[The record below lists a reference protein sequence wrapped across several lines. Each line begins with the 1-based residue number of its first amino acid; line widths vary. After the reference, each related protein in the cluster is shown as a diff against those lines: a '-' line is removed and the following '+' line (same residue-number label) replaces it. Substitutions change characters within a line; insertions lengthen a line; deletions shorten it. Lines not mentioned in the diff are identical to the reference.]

1 MTTIPGLRAPPSVDT
16 RCSRAWDNININ
28 LESWRYKVCCL
39 TDWAGLDADGW
50 WNSDEVVARRRAML
64 AGERPGDCHKC
75 WEIEDRGQISDRML
89 WGQGRSSDDPEDAFG
104 DGCQLVIN
112 LGNRCDMACRYCN
125 HEASSIWAR
134 RLGMGQQGLPMDA
147 GRANA
152 LRSWL
157 DSQSGRF
164 DKLRFSGG
172 EPSIN
177 PDLYSVV
184 DWLKPRGM
192 AVAIETNLNTP
203 PAWASR
209 FSDLLSDLIRDGN
222 RIELRYSLDGTGAR
236 QEWQRQGSRWQRQ
249 VGNYAS
255 LGAMDLSFEL
265 ALTVTPLTLESMC
278 DAISWSI
285 GTAPL
290 LRNRPRWTS
299 ASIVRGLFSPM
310 GWFGMFED
318 EITNAVSMLG
328 DSAID
333 GEELG
338 SQMSTWMGAGQ
349 VPGPDERL
357 QLLRELDL
365 SEARWG
371 GGAWRELYPRL
382 SSMLSDVPGHA
393 IG

>member
-1 MTTIPGLRAPPSVDT
+1 MDT
-16 RCSRAWDNININ
+16 YCSRAWDNININ
-28 LESWRYKVCCL
+28 LETWSYKVCCL
-39 TDWAGLDADGW
+39 TDWERLDGSTW
-50 WNSDEVVARRRAML
+50 WNSQKVIDRRQALLDGKRHA
-64 AGERPGDCHKC
+64 ACHKC
-75 WEIEDRGQISDRML
+75 WQIEDMGQSSDRLL
-89 WGQGRSSDDPEDAFG
+89 WGQDRRAIDPNDAMRS
-104 DGCQLVIN
+104 GCQLVIN
-112 LGNRCDMACRYCN
+112 LGNRCDMACRYCS
-125 HEASSIWAR
+125 HEASSVWAK
-134 RLGMGQQGLPMDA
+134 RLGMGSDGGPMDA
-147 GRANA
+147 AKAEA

-157 DSQSGRF
+157 DSQAGRF
-164 DKLRFSGG
+164 SMVRFGGG
-172 EPSIN
+172 EPSVN
-177 PDLYSVV
+177 EDLYGVIG
-184 DWLKPRGM
+184 WLRPRDM
-192 AVAIETNLNTP
+192 LVAIDTNLNTP
-203 PAWASR
+203 PGWARR
-209 FSDLLSDLIRDGN
+209 FRDLLDGLLDDGN
-222 RIELRYSLDGTGAR
+222 RIELRYSLDGTAVQ

-249 VGNYAS
+249 VRNYTS

-285 GTAPL
+285 STAPL

-299 ASIVRGLFSPM
+299 ASIVRGLFSPI

-328 DSAID
+328 DPAID

-338 SQMSTWMGAGQ
+338 SQMSTWMGSGQ
-349 VPGPDERL
+349 IPGPDERL